1 MHALAADPSMFA
13 LFFGGWETV
22 LILAVI
28 LLLFGAKNLSQIT
41 RGLGEGVRQFRKSLK
56 ELDQE
61 AHDAGESLGG
71 IYGKPAAQALTP
83 DNQIAE
89 LYDPAVFH
97 NQERTKRAMKRMRF
111 RGWGRLW
118 RLIWRFVTTL
128 KTTMTDGKRFSL
140 VVFGIFAVIV
150 FVIVGANYLFMRFVS
165 R

>member
-28 LLLFGAKNLSQIT
+28 LILFGAKNLPGNT
-41 RGLGEGVRQFRKSLK
+41 RGLGEGVRQFRKSCGEVSK

-83 DNQIAE
+83 DNQTAE
-89 LYDPAVFH
+89 LYDPAGLSQSAMDWFCH
-97 NQERTKRAMKRMRF
+97 EAQE
-111 RGWGRLW
+111 
-118 RLIWRFVTTL
+118 
-128 KTTMTDGKRFSL
+128 
-140 VVFGIFAVIV
+140 
-150 FVIVGANYLFMRFVS
+150 VS
-165 R
+165 RLEPTVAADLAFCCHAQDHDD

>member
-1 MHALAADPSMFA
+1 MHALAANPSMFA

-28 LLLFGAKNLSQIT
+28 LILFGAKNLPGNT
-41 RGLGEGVRQFRKSLK
+41 RGLGEGVRQFRKSCGGLSK

-83 DNQIAE
+83 DNQTAE

-97 NQERTKRAMKRMRF
+97 SQERTGIAKKRMRF

-118 RLIWRFVTTL
+118 RLIWRFVFKCL
-128 KTTMTDGKRFSL
+128 
-140 VVFGIFAVIV
+140 
-150 FVIVGANYLFMRFVS
+150 S
-165 R
+165 RKI